1 MDDINLEAAK
11 VKRAADYLRSR
22 LPQADMAVVLGSGLA
37 ELGNMLQDKTVVD
50 YQDIP
55 DFPKPTVMGHGGQ
68 LLCGKVGGKTIYAFS
83 GRFHFYEGHEPWTV
97 VRYVR
102 VLGELG
108 VPTLILTNASGGVN
122 TSYSAGDLMLITDHI
137 NLMGFN
143 PLRGAN
149 YDPWGLRFPDMSEAY
164 DKEYREL
171 ALKVAAD
178 QGITLRQGV
187 YCGLAGPNYE
197 TPAEIRMLRSLGA
210 DAVGMSTV
218 PEALAARHMGIRVL
232 GISCVTNMAA
242 GVLDQKLTH
251 EEVFATGKLA
261 EKKFSALLAEI
272 IERM

>member
-11 VKRAADYLRSR
+11 VKRAADYLKSR
-22 LPQADMAVVLGSGLA
+22 LPRADVAVVLGSGLA

-50 YQDIP
+50 YKDIP
-55 DFPKPTVMGHGGQ
+55 DFPRPTVMGHGGQ
-68 LLCGKVGGKTIYAFS
+68 LLCGQVGGKTIYAFS
-83 GRFHFYEGHEPWTV
+83 GRFHYYEGHDPWTV

-149 YDPWGLRFPDMSEAY
+149 YDPWGPRFPDMSEAY

-178 QGITLRQGV
+178 QGVTLRQGV

-232 GISCVTNMAA
+232 GVSCVTNMAA
-242 GVLDQKLTH
+242 GVLEQKLTH
-251 EEVFATGKLA
+251 EEVFATGKQA
-261 EKKFSALLAEI
+261 EKKFSALLAEVI
-272 IERM
+272 SRM

>member
-122 TSYSAGDLMLITDHI
+122 TSFSAGDLMLITDHI

-149 YDPWGLRFPDMSEAY
+149 YDPWGPRFPDMSEAY

-178 QGITLRQGV
+178 QGITLRQGI

>member
-122 TSYSAGDLMLITDHI
+122 TEYIAGDLMLITDHI

-149 YDPWGLRFPDMSEAY
+149 YDPWGPRFPDMSEAY

-178 QGITLRQGV
+178 QGITLRQGI

>member
-37 ELGNMLQDKTVVD
+37 ELGNMLQDRTVVD

-122 TSYSAGDLMLITDHI
+122 TEYIAGDLMLITDHI

-149 YDPWGLRFPDMSEAY
+149 YDPWGPRFPDMSEAY

-178 QGITLRQGV
+178 QGITLRQGI

>member
-11 VKRAADYLRSR
+11 VKRAADYLRSQ

-122 TSYSAGDLMLITDHI
+122 TEYTAGDLMLITDHI

-149 YDPWGLRFPDMSEAY
+149 YDPWGPRFPDMSEAY

-178 QGITLRQGV
+178 QGITLRQGI

-251 EEVFATGKLA
+251 EEVFATGKQA
-261 EKKFSALLAEI
+261 EKKFSTLLAEI